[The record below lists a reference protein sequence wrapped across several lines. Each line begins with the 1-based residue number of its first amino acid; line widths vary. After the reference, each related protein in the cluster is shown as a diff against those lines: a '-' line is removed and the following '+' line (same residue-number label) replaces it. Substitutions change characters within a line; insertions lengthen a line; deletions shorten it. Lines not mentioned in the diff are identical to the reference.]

1 MKKIAFVGC
10 AHIHTPAFVNMTNA
24 RNNVQVVAVWDHNQE
39 RGEKNA
45 ALLKSTFTAD
55 INSIWNNPEIDGVVI
70 CSETNLHRE
79 LVSQAAASGKHMFV
93 EKPLGFS
100 ACEAKE
106 MAEKVAK
113 AGVIFQTGYF
123 MRGRPEHVFLKQQIE
138 AGAFGKITRVRH
150 SNCHCGSLAGWFD
163 TDWRW
168 MANPDIAGCGA
179 FGDLG
184 THSLDI
190 LMWWFGVPEKV
201 TANINVL
208 TARYGEKCDE
218 YGEGT
223 MIYPNGLIATIAAG
237 WVDCSNPVVCEICG
251 TEGHAVLFDEKL
263 YFQSSHVKG
272 AENLVQWT
280 DLPEAMPHAFELF
293 LDAFLD
299 DKNVPLVPVQDAAD
313 RNVVMS
319 AFYEANQGEKWVKI

>member
-10 AHIHTPAFVNMTNA
+10 AHIHTPAFVNMVNA
-24 RNNVQVVAVWDHNQE
+24 RNNVQVLAVWDHNRE

-55 INSIWNNPEIDGVVI
+55 VDTIWNNPEIDGVVI
-70 CSETNLHRE
+70 CSETNLHRQ
-79 LVSQAAASGKHMFV
+79 LVTAAAAAKKHMFV
-93 EKPLGFS
+93 EKPIGLS
-100 ACEAKE
+100 ACEAEE
-106 MAEKVAK
+106 MAELVSK

-123 MRGRPEHVFLKQQIE
+123 MRGMAENLFLKQQIE

-150 SNCHCGSLAGWFD
+150 SNCHAGSLGGWFD

-168 MANPDIAGCGA
+168 MADPGIAGCGA

-190 LMWWFGVPEKV
+190 LMWWLGKPAKV
-201 TANINVL
+201 TANVNTL
-208 TARYGEKCDE
+208 DARYGKECDE

-223 MIYPNGLIATIAAG
+223 MVYDNGIIATIAAG
-237 WVDCSNPVVCEICG
+237 WVDCVNPVICEICG
-251 TEGHAVLFDEKL
+251 SEGHAVLFNNQL
-263 YFQSSHVKG
+263 YFQSAHVKG
-272 AENLVQWT
+272 AENLTLWT
-280 DLPEAMPHAFELF
+280 DLPAAMPHAFELF

-299 DKNVPLVPVQDAAD
+299 DKKVPLVPVQDAAA

-319 AFYEANQGEKWVKI
+319 AFYEGAKEGKWVDL